1 MTDDERL
8 GSLVAIYKEHFGE
21 TAEVIFDCGTRDG
34 DDAAYLKEKLN
45 AKSVYAIDA
54 NPLAVAETRRL
65 HPDLIVIETALSDFV
80 GETTFTQIQSE
91 RKDFAGSSSFVSHQN
106 FDGAKYSK
114 IVVSVTTMAQLLDD
128 LGIDGGIDLV
138 KVDLE
143 GYSYEFLKGM
153 GEHLRKVKVLHLET
167 ETFERHEGHHN
178 NEEVKALMSEAGFR
192 LAEVSYEW
200 GPRIEDQVW
209 VNTAIE

>member
-8 GSLVAIYKEHFGE
+8 GSLVAIYKQHFGE
-21 TAEVIFDCGTRDG
+21 TADVIFDCGTRDG

-80 GETTFTQIQSE
+80 GETSFTQIQSE

-106 FDGAKYSK
+106 FDGAEYNQ
-114 IVVSVTTMAQLLDD
+114 IVVSVTTMARLLQE
-128 LGIDGGIDLV
+128 LQVEGHIDLI

-153 GEHLRKVKVLHLET
+153 GDYLPKVKVFHLET
-167 ETFERHEGHHN
+167 ETFRRHEGHHD
-178 NEEVKALMSEAGFR
+178 NEEVKQLMSEAGFR
-192 LAEVSYEW
+192 LVEVSYEW
-200 GPRIEDQVW
+200 GPVIEDQVW
-209 VNTAIE
+209 VNTTIE